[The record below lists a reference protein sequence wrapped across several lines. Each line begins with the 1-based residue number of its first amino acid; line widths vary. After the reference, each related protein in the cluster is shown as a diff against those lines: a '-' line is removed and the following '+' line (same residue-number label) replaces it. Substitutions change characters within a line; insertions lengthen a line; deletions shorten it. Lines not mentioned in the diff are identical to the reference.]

1 MEILIIFIMNKL
13 CFRGDVT
20 KHKGLQPYISCWS
33 KGHSNQIPHLIMGIN
48 LKLFILKLSDN
59 DQQMV
64 HLTDLQKMDKAY
76 QSLESPQVNKQ
87 ISCPICI
94 NHQNGGRENS
104 FLFTTGTL
112 DKQASLDEGNLEKQI
127 KCKLQ
132 TFGIDHRTF
141 YFKRTS

>member
-1 MEILIIFIMNKL
+1 
-13 CFRGDVT
+13 
-20 KHKGLQPYISCWS
+20 
-33 KGHSNQIPHLIMGIN
+33 MGIN

-64 HLTDLQKMDKAY
+64 HLTDLQKMDMAY
-76 QSLESPQVNKQ
+76 QSLASPQVNKQ
-87 ISCPICI
+87 ISCPVCI

-104 FLFTTGTL
+104 LLFTTGTL

-132 TFGIDHRTF
+132 TFSIDHRTF